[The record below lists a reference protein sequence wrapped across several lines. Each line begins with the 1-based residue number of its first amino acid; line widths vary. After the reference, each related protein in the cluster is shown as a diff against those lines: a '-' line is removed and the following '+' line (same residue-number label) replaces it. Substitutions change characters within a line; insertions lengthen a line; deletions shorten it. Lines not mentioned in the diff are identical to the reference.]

1 MPAINY
7 SKFDHIGDS
16 DDEDEQ
22 PVTPPQARTQPPPN
36 VMDDLEDY
44 FRRMDERRAE
54 AGVPGGQAPASVDR
68 LDESQLAQP
77 HAQPSPAPVASPGS
91 KAPPPPSGLW
101 QPEIL

>member
-22 PVTPPQARTQPPPN
+22 PVTSPQARTQPPPN

-68 LDESQLAQP
+68 LDESQLASLKRTTFISSRRWRTRRTASNTQP
-77 HAQPSPAPVASPGS
+77 
-91 KAPPPPSGLW
+91 
-101 QPEIL
+101 

>member
-22 PVTPPQARTQPPPN
+22 PVTSPQARTQPPPN

-68 LDESQLAQP
+68 LDESQLASLKRTTFISSRRWRTRGTASNPQP
-77 HAQPSPAPVASPGS
+77 
-91 KAPPPPSGLW
+91 
-101 QPEIL
+101 

>member
-16 DDEDEQ
+16 DDEDK

-68 LDESQLAQP
+68 LDESQLASLKRTTFPPGGSSRWRTRGTASNTQP
-77 HAQPSPAPVASPGS
+77 
-91 KAPPPPSGLW
+91 
-101 QPEIL
+101 

>member
-1 MPAINY
+1 MSAINY

-44 FRRMDERRAE
+44 FRRMDERRVE
-54 AGVPGGQAPASVDR
+54 AGAPGGQAPASVDR
-68 LDESQLAQP
+68 LDESQLA
-77 HAQPSPAPVASPGS
+77 SLKSTTF
-91 KAPPPPSGLW
+91 PPSSGSRW
-101 QPEIL
+101 RTRGTASNTQPEPEP